1 MPKITIYHSQEIFHL
16 DEEATAA
23 DLLMNTELTP
33 TEAEFDDFITLEAD
47 CFNRL
52 DVLAARSEAVW
63 IGRSLDDITRF
74 VQLAF
79 RVLHDPQEFCS
90 YLLDIENTLAKDWQG
105 PLLKPRDYIAGSP
118 VLAPGLP
125 QEGLAVLDQGVDFRL
140 THVLLQAE
148 NEWGINLPDQA
159 GDIAKVA
166 VFSGFVNKDKA
177 NQHVKSRKTF
187 MEDGQRERG
196 LWHGIHSHRLQILVL
211 LKAFAKEGFRF
222 EDGSSLTIH
231 NLTALLIDAGIWGQ
245 LLDTNLP
252 ALTVSTPSENAL
264 HYYINTPQDYRPV
277 FSATSPSLL
286 SSFMMCFADQFGL
299 PRLQTLWLKEHYHHS
314 GLMFHRLP
322 LDVVNH
328 SMNHAGLSAVE
339 RVYYNMVSAL
349 WFSSKGP
356 NIYSGHYAFNVHMDT
371 NSISYDREYL
381 AWAAQQASAGS
392 VDNKTTVAQQPVA
405 GISRADKS
413 YSFDWAR
420 LCNTLLPNLF
430 GKAIP
435 TIEVRG

>member
-1 MPKITIYHSQEIFHL
+1 MPKITIYHSQEPFHL

-23 DLLMNTELTP
+23 DLLMNTELVS
-33 TEAEFDDFITLEAD
+33 TEAEFDDFVTLKAD
-47 CFNRL
+47 CFNQL
-52 DVLAARSEAVW
+52 DVLAARGKAVW
-63 IGRSLDDITRF
+63 IGRTLDDITRF
-74 VQLAF
+74 VRLAF

-90 YLLDIENTLAKDWQG
+90 YVLDIENALAKDWLG

-125 QEGLAVLDQGVDFRL
+125 QQGLAILDQGMDFRL

-159 GDIAKVA
+159 GDVAKVA

-177 NQHVKSRKTF
+177 NQYVKSCKTF

-222 EDGSSLTIH
+222 EDGSPLTIH

-245 LLDTNLP
+245 LLDTNVP
-252 ALTVSTPSENAL
+252 ALTVSVTSDNAL
-264 HYYINTPQDYRPV
+264 HYYINAPQDYRPV

-286 SSFMMCFADQFGL
+286 NSFMMCFADQFGL
-299 PRLQTLWLKEHYHHS
+299 PILQTLWLKEHYHHL
-314 GLMFHRLP
+314 GLMFRRLP
-322 LDVVNH
+322 LETIDPSLH
-328 SMNHAGLSAVE
+328 HAGLTADE
-339 RVYYNMVSAL
+339 KVYYNMVSAL

-356 NIYSGHYAFNVHMDT
+356 NKYSGHYAFNVHKDT
-371 NSISYDREYL
+371 NAISYDRDYL
-381 AWAAQQASAGS
+381 AWAAKRASAGP
-392 VDNKTTVAQQPVA
+392 VDNNATIAQWPAV

-413 YSFDWAR
+413 YSFNWAR
-420 LCNTLLPNLF
+420 LYPALLPDLS
-430 GKAIP
+430 GKP
-435 TIEVRG
+435 LPGMW